1 MPSSAAAQ
9 QSSPAACVS
18 ASPGQATITSTAASC
33 ELDWAGLRPWKPWA
47 AIGLGEL
54 VTDEESSR
62 TRYVG
67 LGFHD
72 LRRANATG
80 RVAEGV
86 EIMEPAPEGWKEP
99 GGGDA

>member
-1 MPSSAAAQ
+1 
-9 QSSPAACVS
+9 
-18 ASPGQATITSTAASC
+18 
-33 ELDWAGLRPWKPWA
+33 
-47 AIGLGEL
+47 

-80 RVAEGV
+80 LVAEGV
-86 EIMEPAPEGWKEP
+86 DIMEPAPEGWKGP
-99 GGGDA
+99 GGGGA